1 MTTKKNK
8 NKKCKHCKK
17 FFSPQRSTAKFC
29 SDSCRQTF
37 NRGGQSR
44 TIRATSPDAKI
55 NKLLNTGFM
64 LFVLSQCERAQ
75 TVQIL
80 DGVDFVNLYDI
91 YACKQR
97 LQFNMENDLK
107 LDISHYIPVV
117 GAGGQMGTLHPNNL
131 GIWPA
136 TLNRSF
142 KNGIL
147 PFGVSIP
154 LETLKPELSCKD
166 KSEAFKKLKIHY
178 QSELLNLVEQR
189 KPSETMRYKQIKWV
203 MKRDTTFT
211 ESYLAKLSQSD
222 FKLLLENMGYVST
235 SYKGD
240 GSVSLLSVL
249 QRELDRQSRLF
260 PETCLHETIEI
271 LSWLSDAVSWGTS
284 IPNIYCSDFTRAK
297 TLLGAC
303 YRAAIL
309 HAHKELALMTISL
322 CSILERYSDNPVPNV
337 PSKLQGYVNSLP
349 IAKLNSWDTGIHE
362 SFVSPDFELEEY
374 PF

>member
-8 NKKCKHCKK
+8 NKKCQHCKK
-17 FFSPQRSTAKFC
+17 LFTPRRSTAKFC

-44 TIRATSPDAKI
+44 TVRATSPDAKI

-75 TVQIL
+75 TIQIL
-80 DGVDFVNLYDI
+80 DGVDFVNLYDV

-97 LQFNMENDLK
+97 LQFNMENDIR
-107 LDISHYIPVV
+107 LDLSHYVPVMC
-117 GAGGQMGTLHPNNL
+117 AGGKIGTLHPNNL

-136 TLNRSF
+136 GLNRSF
-142 KNGIL
+142 KNGSL

-154 LETLKPELSCKD
+154 VENLKIELSCKN

-178 QSELLNLVEQR
+178 QSELINLVTQR
-189 KPSETMRYKQIKWV
+189 KPAETMRYKQIKWV
-203 MKRDTTFT
+203 MKRDSSFT
-211 ESYLAKLSQSD
+211 ESYLTKLSQSD
-222 FKLLLENMGYVST
+222 FKVILDNMGYLST

-249 QRELDRQSRLF
+249 QRELDRHSRLY
-260 PETCLHETIEI
+260 PETNLSETIEI

-284 IPNIYCSDFTRAK
+284 IPNIYCRDFTRAK
-297 TLLGAC
+297 TLLEAC

-322 CSILERYSDNPVPNV
+322 CNVLERYSDNPVPNA
-337 PSKLQGYVNSLP
+337 PSKLKGYVNSLP
-349 IAKLNSWDTGIHE
+349 VAKLHSWDTGIHE
-362 SFVSPDFELEEY
+362 SFVTPNFELEEY